1 MNEKNYRMDEELSRF
16 EQDLKSL
23 TPKHCSA
30 AASVP
35 TMPAFHDNRLTS
47 QIDTSVVMDHQ
58 SSSLPF
64 TNRRWLKTVAVSW
77 ATGLA
82 AGLLVS
88 AIWTKLMKEETSITE
103 PNLLT
108 ENSSAA
114 GVSEPNTPWNV
125 SENSSSKTTSRQQP
139 LATRSL
145 TAQPITAQRGPGFV
159 GDMRRTSLNIPDQEI
174 LHPFMGLNNV
184 NWNAAMLPSSKR
196 FAGVQSGTKQASEQA
211 NAPDSGSGDSQK
223 SIPVSI
229 PKTQGQ
235 RELLKSLIE
244 SNDLISI

>member
-88 AIWTKLMKEETSITE
+88 AIWT
-103 PNLLT
+103 
-108 ENSSAA
+108 
-114 GVSEPNTPWNV
+114 
-125 SENSSSKTTSRQQP
+125 
-139 LATRSL
+139 
-145 TAQPITAQRGPGFV
+145 
-159 GDMRRTSLNIPDQEI
+159 
-174 LHPFMGLNNV
+174 
-184 NWNAAMLPSSKR
+184 
-196 FAGVQSGTKQASEQA
+196 
-211 NAPDSGSGDSQK
+211 
-223 SIPVSI
+223 
-229 PKTQGQ
+229 
-235 RELLKSLIE
+235 
-244 SNDLISI
+244 

>member
-1 MNEKNYRMDEELSRF
+1 MNEKDYRMDEELSRF
-16 EQDLKSL
+16 EQDLMSL
-23 TPKHCSA
+23 TPKPCFA

-35 TMPAFHDNRLTS
+35 RLPPIHDNRLTS
-47 QIDTSVVMDHQ
+47 QVGTGVIIDHQ
-58 SSSLPF
+58 SSSLSF

-103 PNLLT
+103 PSLLT
-108 ENSSAA
+108 ENSSAV
-114 GVSEPNTPWNV
+114 GVIEQNTPSNV
-125 SENSSSKTTSRQQP
+125 SQNSSSKTTSRQQP
-139 LATRSL
+139 LAIQPL
-145 TAQPITAQRGPGFV
+145 TAQPLIAQRGPGFV
-159 GDMRRTSLNIPDQEI
+159 GNTRRTPLNIPDQEI
-174 LHPFMGLNNV
+174 LHPFMALNNV

-211 NAPDSGSGDSQK
+211 NAPDSASGDSQK

-244 SNDLISI
+244 SDDLISI

>member
-1 MNEKNYRMDEELSRF
+1 MNEKDYRMDEELSRF

-23 TPKHCSA
+23 TPRHCSA

-47 QIDTSVVMDHQ
+47 RVDTGVGINHQ
-58 SSSLPF
+58 SSSLSF

-88 AIWTKLMKEETSITE
+88 AIWTKLMEEETSSNE
-103 PNLLT
+103 PSLLT
-108 ENSSAA
+108 ENNSAA
-114 GVSEPNTPWNV
+114 GVSEPNTPLSISQNSN
-125 SENSSSKTTSRQQP
+125 SETTSRQQ
-139 LATRSL
+139 SL
-145 TAQPITAQRGPGFV
+145 SAQPFTTQSLSIQRGFV
-159 GDMRRTSLNIPDQEI
+159 GNTRHTSLNIPDQEI

-184 NWNAAMLPSSKR
+184 NWNPAMLPSSKR

-211 NAPDSGSGDSQK
+211 NAPGAASGDSQK
-223 SIPVSI
+223 SLPVSI

-235 RELLKSLIE
+235 RELLKSLME
-244 SNDLISI
+244 SDDLISI